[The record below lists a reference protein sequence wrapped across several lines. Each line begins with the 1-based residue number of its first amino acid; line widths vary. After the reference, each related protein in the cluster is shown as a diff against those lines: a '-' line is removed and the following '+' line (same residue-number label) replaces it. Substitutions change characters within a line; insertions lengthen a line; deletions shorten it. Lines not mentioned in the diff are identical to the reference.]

1 MMTDIHSHILWGV
14 DDGPPTLDEAVR
26 MCKESAADGISCM
39 VATPHAFDGV
49 HTTHDSGFLQERVT
63 EMNDQLGGSPIVKL
77 GCELRMNHDIVRQV
91 CADRTAPTLGGGPY
105 VLIEFPHY
113 VVPIGSDR
121 VFFELMT
128 NGFKPIIAHPERNRT
143 LMAEPEKFHKM
154 VDNGVLGQMDSGSI
168 TGQFGVK
175 TEKTVRLM
183 LEHGLIHFIASDC
196 HNMRNRLPGLSKAI
210 AEVAEFAGEDVAKS
224 ISIDNPGAI
233 VEGKPLPWRPT
244 PVLPEKGKKWWFFN
258 R

>member
-26 MCKESAADGISCM
+26 MCKASAADGISCM

-49 HTTHDSGFLQERVT
+49 HTTHDSGFLRQRVT
-63 EMNDQLGGSPIVKL
+63 EINDQLGGNPVVKL
-77 GCELRMNHDIVRQV
+77 GCELRMNHDVVRQV

-105 VLIEFPHY
+105 VLVEFPHY

-128 NGFKPIIAHPERNRT
+128 NGFNPIIAHPERNRT
-143 LMAEPEKFHKM
+143 LMAEPEKFYKM
-154 VDNGVLGQMDSGSI
+154 VDSGVLGQMDSGSI

-196 HNMRNRLPGLSKAI
+196 HNMRNRLPGLSEAI

-224 ISIDNPGAI
+224 ISVDNPGAI

-244 PVLPEKGKKWWFFN
+244 PILPEKGKKWWFFSK
-258 R
+258 